1 MSDHDP
7 EVTPEQEA
15 RLRRLLAGAR
25 HAEPVP
31 DDVAARLDRV
41 LEQLSAEERDPE
53 AHRPVVDLA
62 ARRRRR
68 ARRLLVAA
76 AAVVVVGVG
85 VGQVVPTGSGGD
97 ASDSASTAESAGSA
111 VADEL
116 AGAED
121 TDGLEDSAGAS
132 SDSSRSTESF
142 GSSESDSSP
151 FATLEPAPTYAKGSP
166 RPPVRL
172 TEQAFAKQAL
182 RFRTRPGV
190 RSRPTSV
197 VPGEALSRA
206 ETFVCDT
213 ADWGAGRLL
222 AALYDGVPAVLA
234 YRPVTGETQ
243 TADLLRCGTGE
254 VLRSTVLPLGD

>member
-41 LEQLSAEERDPE
+41 LAQLSAEERDPE

-68 ARRLLVAA
+68 VRSLLVAA

-97 ASDSASTAESAGSA
+97 ASESASTAGSAGPEE
-111 VADEL
+111 ADDL
-116 AGAED
+116 AGAEG
-121 TDGLEDSAGAS
+121 TEESAGAS
-132 SDSSRSTESF
+132 SDLTRSTDSF
-142 GSSESDSSP
+142 GPSESDAAP

-172 TEQAFAKQAL
+172 TEEAFAKQAL

-197 VPGEALSRA
+197 VPGEALSRS

-213 ADWGAGRLL
+213 ADWGSGRLL

-254 VLRSTVLPLGD
+254 ILRSTVLPLGD